1 MFACVLLG
9 RRLEKGRNFDLNRR
23 FEAQRSPI
31 NPATIGITSPAT
43 NPATNPVTIVAGF
56 VAGFA
61 EG

>member
-43 NPATNPVTIVAGF
+43 NPATIVAGF